1 MRTSL
6 LSLVLALAACGSADD
21 RGAAVATAAPLGP
34 DAIVLR
40 IPVDGGA
47 ARAFR
52 YPALDSVIWVTRT
65 TLPRQAQPLAFSID
79 DGTLALSDGAG
90 LPWRLTLGSGR
101 LERALATPLGDA
113 ASLDGSGVFGVRNGA
128 VLRLTASDA
137 VPWEIRADV
146 PPSQI
151 QPLRDGGVLLI
162 AHGRGETL
170 VRRYRPPGTTATDSI
185 RLPGTA
191 HLVSAAG
198 GDRYY
203 LSDGP
208 RALVSVRARDLEKLG
223 AIDVGDS
230 IITAAT
236 SPSGDRVYLLGRSDD
251 EARIQVINKF
261 SDEVVAK
268 FDVPANA
275 SALRMDPLGRYLLV
289 RHGRDADSV
298 LVVAVAT
305 NAIVGRLT
313 SAWRGDLPLVFPDGR
328 LATLRGEDVVV
339 LTAGEFRVADVI
351 ANGARDVWT
360 VVQWNG
366 FRRRAGDSPMRA
378 SATRAD
384 TAGRAA
390 AEAPRPSVAATTD
403 SIPRRGDADAR
414 QTAQADSVARGRDS
428 IPPRRLSRE
437 DSIKRARTARV
448 DSVRRVA
455 ARADSLARLP
465 RGPTPAS
472 AAPAS
477 LGEKGAF
484 VVQFAA
490 LKAEGPAQQ
499 LANSIRAN
507 GERARVVVT
516 MTNGIALYRVIL
528 GPYRTRP
535 DAERAGQA
543 AGRDYWV
550 YEGGSN

>member
-1 MRTSL
+1 VS
-6 LSLVLALAACGSADD
+6 
-21 RGAAVATAAPLGP
+21 TAAPLGP

-40 IPVDGGA
+40 IPLDGGM
-47 ARAFR
+47 ARAYR

-65 TLPRQAQPLAFSID
+65 ALPKQAHPLAFSID
-79 DGTLALSDGAG
+79 DGTLAMTDGPG
-90 LPWRLTLGSGR
+90 VPWRLTLGSGQ
-101 LERALATPLGDA
+101 LERALPTPLADA
-113 ASLDGSGVFGVRNGA
+113 ASLDGAGVFGVRNGS

-137 VPWEIRADV
+137 VPWEIHADV
-146 PPSQI
+146 PPSQL

-162 AHGRGETL
+162 AHRRGETL

-185 RLPGTA
+185 SLAGTA
-191 HLVSAAG
+191 RLVSAAG

-208 RALVSVRARDLEKLG
+208 RSLVSVRARDLEKLG
-223 AIDVGDS
+223 SINVGDS
-230 IITAAT
+230 IITTAT
-236 SPSGDRVYLLGRSDD
+236 TPSGDRVYVLGRDDD
-251 EARIQVINKF
+251 EARVQVINKF
-261 SDEVVAK
+261 TDEIVARL
-268 FDVPANA
+268 DVPGDA
-275 SALRMDPLGRYLLV
+275 SALRMDPLGRYLMV
-289 RHGRDADSV
+289 RHGGASDSV
-298 LVVAVAT
+298 LVVAIAT
-305 NAIVGRLT
+305 NAIAGRFT
-313 SAWRGDLPLVFPDGR
+313 SSWRSDLPTVFPDGR

-339 LTAGEFRVADVI
+339 LSAGDFRASDVI
-351 ANGARDVWT
+351 VQGARDVWT

-366 FRRRAGDSPMRA
+366 FRRRAGDAPMRA
-378 SATRAD
+378 SASRAD
-384 TAGRAA
+384 TA
-390 AEAPRPSVAATTD
+390 PRGQADSSRTAVAATD
-403 SIPRRGDADAR
+403 SAPRRGDAIAQRADTMAR
-414 QTAQADSVARGRDS
+414 QTARLDSSVARRDTGAARRLSTADSVR
-428 IPPRRLSRE
+428 
-437 DSIKRARTARV
+437 RARALKV
-448 DSVRRVA
+448 DSSRRVA
-455 ARADSLARLP
+455 ARADSQP
-465 RGPTPAS
+465 RATRPQAPATAP

-516 MTNGIALYRVIL
+516 TTNGIALYRVIL